1 MPWRGNLPLDHIARP
16 ARAVA
21 EELAGGAGPG
31 VAGRSSQGVR
41 HGARLPPATAASFLL
56 ASCNLYSSSATI
68 HLLQNLQAIAGGK
81 KTLKL
86 PIHQLISCSSVS
98 QTRVKKKEKKKLHL
112 SHFLDHVKRDK
123 RLKKKVEQCIR
134 LLR

>member
-98 QTRVKKKEKKKLHL
+98 QTRVKKKREEKITPFSFLRSCKEGQKIKKKGRTVH
-112 SHFLDHVKRDK
+112 
-123 RLKKKVEQCIR
+123 
-134 LLR
+134 

>member
-98 QTRVKKKEKKKLHL
+98 QTRVKKKKRRKNYT
-112 SHFLDHVKRDK
+112 FL
-123 RLKKKVEQCIR
+123 IS
-134 LLR
+134 

>member
-98 QTRVKKKEKKKLHL
+98 QTRVKKKREEKITPFSFLRSCKEEQKIKKKGRTVH
-112 SHFLDHVKRDK
+112 
-123 RLKKKVEQCIR
+123 
-134 LLR
+134 